1 MKLVEV
7 KILNRSGLHARPAAR
22 FVQVVSRFKSVIQ
35 VCKGSQCVDAKNILR
50 VLSLGVDQG
59 DLVVIKVDGPDEEEA
74 YRSILDLLQN
84 ILPVEDR

>member
-1 MKLVEV
+1 
-7 KILNRSGLHARPAAR
+7 
-22 FVQVVSRFKSVIQ
+22 
-35 VCKGSQCVDAKNILR
+35 
-50 VLSLGVDQG
+50 VDQG